1 MQDWQVIVN
10 FMIDIINK
18 LPTGREQVRIGMVT
32 FADTAKSDAFL
43 SGTTDRETLINALRN
58 ARQAKY
64 VLIRIDSQSNL
75 IMGGHAHGKVTE
87 TTQTVLPGVPAG
99 TWGF

>member
-64 VLIRIDSQSNL
+64 
-75 IMGGHAHGKVTE
+75 MY
-87 TTQTVLPGVPAG
+87 
-99 TWGF
+99 W